1 MIVELRCAALP
12 FIGAVADHY
21 WFVATDEATGRTE
34 RWEVWQSPNAGGVSF
49 GHVHRDLKHPDEGVG
64 GGPTRIVSRWSGD
77 AATKLA
83 GVLEKCADEYP
94 HRDHYFPWPGPN
106 SNTFVA
112 WVLRQAGIDFDL
124 SWKALGK
131 DYA

>member
-1 MIVELRCAALP
+1 VIVELRCAALP

-21 WFVATDEATGRTE
+21 WFVATDQTGRSE

-49 GHVHRDLKHPDEGVG
+49 GHLHRDLKHPDEGVG
-64 GGPTRIVSRWSGD
+64 GGPTRVIARWDGEAAARL
-77 AATKLA
+77 AATLK
-83 GVLEKCADEYP
+83 KCCDDYP
-94 HRDHYFPWPGPN
+94 HKDRYFPWPGPN

-124 SWKALGK
+124 HWKALGK